1 MEVATEPA
9 PMQSTTFRLT
19 TADGVALFVRRW
31 EPEVQPPKAVVHITH
46 GMAEHSARYA
56 RVAAELTAAGYAVY
70 AHDQRGH
77 GETAVAPGDFGYFA
91 DHDGWTRLTDDL
103 QLLRDRIAT
112 DHPNLPLF
120 MLGHSM
126 GSLVLRTYLIR
137 HAAGLAGVIISG
149 TSGGA
154 AWLSAVGELLAKGL
168 RTVHGARG
176 HSDLLTFLT
185 FGPFNMRFKP
195 NRTDFD
201 WLSRDASEVDKYV
214 ADRMCG
220 FGFTVQGFVD
230 LYSGVLLI
238 EADDAVAHMPKDLP
252 IYVYSGDQDPVGGQT
267 RGVRTYIDRLQRAGM
282 TDVTYKFYPGA
293 RHEMLNEEN
302 RAEVQR
308 DLVAWLDAALARRT
322 SRAA

>member
-1 MEVATEPA
+1 
-9 PMQSTTFRLT
+9 MQSTTFRLT
-19 TADGVALFVRRW
+19 ADDGVTLFVRRW
-31 EPEVQPPKAVVHITH
+31 EPNAQPPKAVVHITH

-70 AHDQRGH
+70 CHDQRGH
-77 GETAVAPGDFGYFA
+77 GETAVAPGDLGYFA
-91 DHDGWTRLTDDL
+91 DHDGWTRITDDL

-112 DHPNLPLF
+112 DHPNVPLF

-137 HAAGLAGVIISG
+137 RSAGLAGAVISG
-149 TSGGA
+149 TSGTAG
-154 AWLSAVGELLAKGL
+154 WLAVVGELLASGL
-168 RTVHGARG
+168 RALHGARA

-185 FGPFNMRFKP
+185 FGSFNNTFKP

-201 WLSRDASEVDKYV
+201 WLSRDPDEVDKYV
-214 ADRMCG
+214 SDRLCG
-220 FGFTVQGFVD
+220 FPLTVQGWVD

-238 EADDAVAHMPKDLP
+238 ESDDAVAHMPKDLP
-252 IYVYSGDQDPVGGQT
+252 VLVYSGEEDPVGGRT
-267 RGVRTYIDRLQRAGM
+267 RGVRTYIDRLQRVGM
-282 TDVTYKFYPGA
+282 SDVTHKFYPGG
-293 RHEMLNEEN
+293 RHEMLNEVN